1 VQLLPNEG
9 IVLFFAD
16 LLLAV
21 RQSGIQLAVG
31 TVTEP
36 TVTDR
41 LHTKYANHSFAEP
54 EAGRKSRR
62 DGNAQAEAACI
73 LVDFIGSSIQLFHRY
88 SIGLKVL
95 GQNYPHQLFHPPTTS
110 RDYHQLHNAYS
121 DLYL

>member
-1 VQLLPNEG
+1 ML
-9 IVLFFAD
+9 
-16 LLLAV
+16 
-21 RQSGIQLAVG
+21 LAVG

-62 DGNAQAEAACI
+62 DGNAQVEAACI

-88 SIGLKVL
+88 HLHELAGHYRLVFLQSPPRFCFPIGERIHV
-95 GQNYPHQLFHPPTTS
+95 Y
-110 RDYHQLHNAYS
+110 Y
-121 DLYL
+121 